1 MSCKIIYFEKMFTA
15 TREII
20 NTYKSVDME
29 VNYWVDLNDEKREQA
44 LREAN
49 YLITASYPITREL
62 LEKAPN
68 VKLIQKTGSGVDN
81 IDLKAAAEFGIHVA
95 STPGA
100 NSNSVVEL
108 TIGMIISL
116 YRKLHFLDR
125 LTKNGEWKMW
135 EYRTTMFEMNG
146 KTHGVIGIGNIGR
159 KVAQLSKAFGTN
171 VIYYDV
177 NRLSTEE
184 EKELGITYVTFD
196 NLVSQ
201 SDIISLHI
209 PLIPETRN
217 LISDKELN
225 LMKSTAI
232 LVNVARGNIIDE
244 QALAEALKCNRLLGA
259 ALDTWASEPIN
270 SDNPLLQLDN
280 VLATPHIAGGTRDV
294 LETVLR
300 LSFENIR
307 KVEAGS
313 IADNLVKVVS
323 KSV

>member
-1 MSCKIIYFEKMFTA
+1 
-15 TREII
+15 
-20 NTYKSVDME
+20 
-29 VNYWVDLNDEKREQA
+29 
-44 LREAN
+44 
-49 YLITASYPITREL
+49 
-62 LEKAPN
+62 
-68 VKLIQKTGSGVDN
+68 LIQKTGSGVDN

-196 NLVSQ
+196 NLLSQ

>member
-196 NLVSQ
+196 NLLSQ

-307 KVEAGS
+307 KVEAGA

>member
-1 MSCKIIYFEKMFTA
+1 LSCKVIYFEKVFTA

-20 NTYKSVDME
+20 NTYKNVDME
-29 VNYWVDLNDEKREQA
+29 VNYWVDLNDEEREQA

-68 VKLIQKTGSGVDN
+68 VKLIQKTGSGIDN

-146 KTHGVIGIGNIGR
+146 KTHGVIGIGNIGK
-159 KVAQLSKAFGTN
+159 KVAQLSTAFGTN
-171 VIYYDV
+171 VVYYDV
-177 NRLSTEE
+177 NRLSMEE

-196 NLVSQ
+196 NLLSR

-217 LISDKELN
+217 LISDKELS

-244 QALAEALKCNRLLGA
+244 QALAESLKCNRLLGA

-323 KSV
+323 KSI

>member
-1 MSCKIIYFEKMFTA
+1 MSCKVIYFEKVFTA

-20 NTYKSVDME
+20 NTYKNVDME
-29 VNYWVDLNDEKREQA
+29 INYWVDLNEEEREQA
-44 LREAN
+44 LREVN

-116 YRKLHFLDR
+116 YRKLHVLDR

-135 EYRTTMFEMNG
+135 EYRTTMFEMND
-146 KTHGVIGIGNIGR
+146 KTHGVIGIGNIGK

-177 NRLSTEE
+177 NRLSMEE

-196 NLVSQ
+196 NLLSR

-217 LISDKELN
+217 LISDKELS

>member
-20 NTYKSVDME
+20 NIYKSVDME

-196 NLVSQ
+196 NLLSQ

-307 KVEAGS
+307 KVEAGA

>member
-1 MSCKIIYFEKMFTA
+1 MSCKVIYFEKVFTA
-15 TREII
+15 THEII
-20 NTYKSVDME
+20 NTFKSLDME
-29 VNYWVDLNDEKREQA
+29 VKYWIDLDDVKKEQA
-44 LREAN
+44 LHEAN

-81 IDLKAAAEFGIHVA
+81 IDLNAASELGIHVA

-125 LTKNGEWKMW
+125 VTKSGEWKMW
-135 EYRTTMFEMNG
+135 EYRPSMFEVNG
-146 KTHGVIGIGNIGR
+146 KTHGIIGIGNIGK
-159 KVAQLSKAFGTN
+159 KVAALSKAFGTN
-171 VIYYDV
+171 IVYYDV
-177 NRLSTEE
+177 NRLSMEE
-184 EKELGITYVTFD
+184 EKKLELTYVTFND
-196 NLVSQ
+196 LLSQ

-209 PLIPETRN
+209 PLIPATRN
-217 LISDKELN
+217 LISEKELK
-225 LMKSTAI
+225 LMKSSAI

-244 QALAEALKCNRLLGA
+244 KSLAEALKCNRLLGA
-259 ALDTWASEPIN
+259 AIDTWSSEPIN
-270 SDNPLLQLDN
+270 SDNPLLKLDN
-280 VLATPHIAGGTRDV
+280 ILATPHIAGGTRDV

-307 KVEAGS
+307 KVEDGNMP
-313 IADNLVKVVS
+313 DNLVKLTS
-323 KSV
+323 ASV

>member
-1 MSCKIIYFEKMFTA
+1 LSCKIIYFEKMFTA

-196 NLVSQ
+196 NLLSQ

-307 KVEAGS
+307 KVEAGA